1 MSSKQGPR
9 LAGMCASASV
19 ARHRHGAG
27 RTNENNN
34 EVAA

>member
-9 LAGMCASASV
+9 LAGMRTSASA
-19 ARHRHGAG
+19 AGHRHGAG
-27 RTNENNN
+27 RANENNN